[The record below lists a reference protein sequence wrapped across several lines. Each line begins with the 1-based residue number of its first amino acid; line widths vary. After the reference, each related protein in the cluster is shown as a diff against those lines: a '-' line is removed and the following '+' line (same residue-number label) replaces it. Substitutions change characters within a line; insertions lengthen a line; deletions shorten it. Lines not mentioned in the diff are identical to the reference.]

1 MWYLVVVSIIW
12 AFSFGLIKT
21 YLAGMDPFLVSAM
34 RIGVALMVF
43 LPFLRLRTVSFN
55 LFVKLFVIG
64 AVQFGLMYGTYIYTY
79 QFMEAHKIA
88 LFTVT
93 TPLLVTLIDDF
104 LEKRFQAHYF
114 LCAALAVLGAV
125 VIYYKTIDLS
135 DTLIGICLLQ
145 LSNLCFAIGQVFYR
159 RIMLKNDG
167 LKSRDHF
174 GVLYLGGFIATVILV
189 LLGTDLE
196 AVSISMK
203 QFQVILFLGVLAS
216 GIGFFLWN
224 YGATKTNAGTL
235 AVMNNLKIPLA
246 VVVSLMF
253 FESVSGEALIRLLMG
268 GAIIVGAVYLNER
281 ISARVKRES
290 S

>member
-1 MWYLVVVSIIW
+1 MLQ
-12 AFSFGLIKT
+12 
-21 YLAGMDPFLVSAM
+21 
-34 RIGVALMVF
+34 
-43 LPFLRLRTVSFN
+43 N
-55 LFVKLFVIG
+55 
-64 AVQFGLMYGTYIYTY
+64 
-79 QFMEAHKIA
+79 
-88 LFTVT
+88 
-93 TPLLVTLIDDF
+93 DD
-104 LEKRFQAHYF
+104 
-114 LCAALAVLGAV
+114 
-125 VIYYKTIDLS
+125 
-135 DTLIGICLLQ
+135 
-145 LSNLCFAIGQVFYR
+145 
-159 RIMLKNDG
+159 

-174 GVLYLGGFIATVILV
+174 GVLYLGGFIATLILV
-189 LLGTDLE
+189 FLGTDLE
-196 AVSISMK
+196 TVSISMK

-246 VVVSLMF
+246 VTVSLLF

>member
-1 MWYLVVVSIIW
+1 MWYMVVVSIIW

-43 LPFLRLRTVSFN
+43 LPFLRLGTVSFN
-55 LFVKLFVIG
+55 LFLKLFVIG

-93 TPLLVTLIDDF
+93 TPLMVTLIDDF
-104 LEKRFQAHYF
+104 LEKRFQTHYF
-114 LCAALAVLGAV
+114 LCAALAVVGAV

-159 RIMLKNDG
+159 RIMLQNDD

-174 GVLYLGGFIATVILV
+174 GVLYLGGFIATLILV
-189 LLGTDLE
+189 FLGTDLE
-196 AVSISMK
+196 TVSISMK

-246 VVVSLMF
+246 VTVSLLF